1 MPQSGSY
8 YVRSLGRG
16 LEILAMLAEARNGV
30 GVSEVATA
38 LSIDK
43 STAFRLLSTLV
54 DEGFAVQDEDRG
66 RYRAGMRIV
75 QLSARVLDRTELREV
90 AVPWVKR
97 LQTLTGESAHL
108 AVLAQG
114 KAVYIHKETAGSGL
128 NVNTEVGRQAPLH
141 CSAIGKALIAELP
154 PAELNDILSAQE
166 MTKYT
171 PRTMTTLRELAPH
184 LEVTHSQGYAVDDEE
199 FEPGVRCVAAAIRGH
214 SGRVEAAVGVS
225 GPSMRVTL
233 ERIPALG
240 AMAAETALEI
250 SRLLGYGP
258 AAQCAS

>member
-1 MPQSGSY
+1 VPQNGNY

-16 LEILAMLAEARNGV
+16 LDVLAMLAEARDGV
-30 GVSEVATA
+30 GVSEVASS
-38 LSIDK
+38 LSVDK

-54 DEGFAVQDEDRG
+54 RDGFAVQDEDSR

-75 QLSARVLDRTELREV
+75 QLSARVLERTELREV

-97 LQTLTGESAHL
+97 LQKVTGESAHL

-114 KAVYIHKETAGSGL
+114 KAVYIHKETSGSGL
-128 NVNTEVGRQAPLH
+128 NVNTEVGRRAPLH
-141 CSAIGKALIAELP
+141 CSAIGKALVAELP
-154 PAELNDILSAQE
+154 ASELETMLPAQE
-166 MTKYT
+166 MTRYT

-184 LEVTHSQGYAVDDEE
+184 LEVTQSRGYAVDDEE

-225 GPSMRVTL
+225 GPSFRVTL
-233 ERIPALG
+233 ERIPSLG
-240 AMAAETALEI
+240 AIVAETASEI

-258 AAQCAS
+258 SAQASG